1 MSANPEQ
8 RDDLITVTIDGTEYR
23 AAKGESII
31 KVADDHGIDI
41 PRFCYHPKLTAPA
54 NCRMCLVDVEMNGKP
69 APKPLPACITAI
81 GDGMVVRTES
91 ERAVKAQRGVMEFL
105 LINHPLDCPICDQG
119 GECELQDLALG
130 YGRGISRFTE
140 RKRVVDD
147 EDLGPLVETEM
158 TRCIHCTRCVRFLD
172 EIAGTAELG
181 ALHRGEHTEIGTFV
195 GRGVHSELSG
205 NIIDLCPV
213 GALTN
218 KPYRY
223 TARAWEMLSHP
234 TIGPHDAIGSNISLH
249 QVRGTVKRVVPRD
262 NEAVN
267 ETWIADR
274 DRYSYQ
280 GIYAEDRLH
289 EPMMRHGD
297 QWHAM
302 DWQDALESVAG
313 RLKEIAAED
322 PSQIATWVS
331 PSATLEE
338 QYLLARLTRGL
349 GSDNI
354 DVRLRQADTRDG
366 ASAVPGLGMPIA
378 ATEDVDA
385 ALLVGSYTRHDQPL
399 LNHRLRKAGLGG
411 AHIMALDTRRHVWN
425 YELSEELVA
434 HPDRLAREL
443 ALIAA
448 AAADYAGKG
457 TVEGLDAYS
466 GGATPGDEHQR
477 VAQRLVDAGSAL
489 VMSGD
494 AVELH
499 QGGADLRALTALIA
513 ELTGAH
519 HGQLGTGANALG
531 GWIAGAVPNRGADGV
546 ATNGMSA
553 AETIANP
560 RRCYVMVNLE
570 PEHDCFDGAAAR
582 RALDAAETVIV
593 FSPYATETMREY
605 ADVILPIG
613 AFGETAGT
621 FVNAEGRWQTFAGVG
636 RPIGEA
642 RPAWRV
648 LRVLGNLLSLGQF
661 EYNAPDE
668 IHAELHSHWEQ
679 QGSPSNGG
687 WQGRP
692 AEPWSGAGELSRTGN
707 IAIYG
712 TDPLVRRGDALQRT
726 PHAGGARPTVSPATA
741 EQFGVNDG
749 DWVTL
754 GQEGA
759 SARLPISVDEAV
771 ADGTVWLPA
780 GLEGT
785 AGLGPVHGPITIQR
799 A

>member
-8 RDDLITVTIDGTEYR
+8 REDLVTVTIDGTDYQ

-41 PRFCYHPKLTAPA
+41 PRFCYHPKLSAPA

-140 RKRVVDD
+140 RKRVVAD

-172 EIAGTAELG
+172 EVAGTSELG

-195 GRGVHSELSG
+195 GKGVHSELSG

-223 TARAWEMLSHP
+223 SARAWEMLSHP
-234 TIGPHDAIGSNISLH
+234 TVGPHDAIGSNISLH

-262 NEAVN
+262 HEQVN

-280 GIYAEDRLH
+280 GIYAEDRL
-289 EPMMRHGD
+289 EAPMMRHGD
-297 QWHAM
+297 
-302 DWQDALESVAG
+302 DWEAVDWETALESVAG
-313 RLKEIAAED
+313 RLRDIAADD
-322 PSQIATWVS
+322 PNQIATWVS

-338 QYLLARLTRGL
+338 QYLLGRLMRGL

-354 DVRLRQADTRDG
+354 DTRLRQADTRDG
-366 ASAVPGLGMPIA
+366 TDAVPGLGMPIA
-378 ATEDVDA
+378 AVEDVEA

-399 LNHRLRKAGLGG
+399 LNHRLRKAGMGG
-411 AHIMALDTRRHVWN
+411 APIMSLDTRRHVWN
-425 YELSEELVA
+425 YDLSDELVA
-434 HPDRLAREL
+434 HPDRLSREL
-443 ALIAA
+443 GLIVAA
-448 AAADYAGKG
+448 AAEHAGKG
-457 TVEGLDAYS
+457 KIDGLHPYTQ
-466 GGATPGDEHQR
+466 GAKPREEHKR
-477 VAQRLVDAGSAL
+477 VAQRLVDAGNAL
-489 VMSGD
+489 VMTGD

-499 QGGADLRALTALIA
+499 QNGAELRALTALLAEIA
-513 ELTGAH
+513 GSH

-531 GWIAGAVPNRGADGV
+531 GWLAGAVPGRRADGGV
-546 ATNGMSA
+546 ASGMSA
-553 AETIANP
+553 AETIEQP
-560 RRCYVMVNLE
+560 RRCQVIVGVE
-570 PEHDCFDGAAAR
+570 PEHDSFDGAAAR
-582 RALDAAETVIV
+582 RAVDSSETVIV
-593 FSPYATETMREY
+593 FSPYMTAAMREY
-605 ADVILPIG
+605 ADLVLPIG

-621 FVNAEGRWQTFAGVG
+621 FVNAEGRWQSFAGVG

-642 RPAWRV
+642 RPAWRIF
-648 LRVLGNLLSLGQF
+648 RVLGNLLSLDGF

-668 IHAELHSHWEQ
+668 IHAELQTLCAEQGTPRRRGWEV
-679 QGSPSNGG
+679 
-687 WQGRP
+687 RP
-692 AEPWSGAGELSRTGN
+692 AEPSKPDSRLVRTGN
-707 IAIYG
+707 TAIYG
-712 TDPLVRRGDALQRT
+712 IDPLVRRGEALQRT
-726 PHAGGARPTVSPATA
+726 PHAGAARPTMSPATA
-741 EQFGVNDG
+741 ERLGIADG
-749 DWVTL
+749 DWVLVDQGGPTV
-754 GQEGA
+754 
-759 SARLPISVDEAV
+759 RLQASVDDAV
-771 ADGTVWLPA
+771 ADEAVWLPA
-780 GLEGT
+780 GLEGV
-785 AGLGPVHGPITIQR
+785 AGLGAVHGSINIQR

>member
-8 RDDLITVTIDGTEYR
+8 PDDQVTITIDGAEYQ
-23 AAKGESII
+23 ASKGATII
-31 KVADDHGIDI
+31 EVADANGVDI

-54 NCRMCLVDVEMNGKP
+54 NCRMCLVDIEMNGKA
-69 APKPLPACITAI
+69 APKPMPACITAI

-91 ERAVKAQRGVMEFL
+91 ERAVSAQRNVMEFL

-172 EIAGTAELG
+172 EIAGTSELG

-195 GRGVHSELSG
+195 GRGIHSELSG
-205 NIIDLCPV
+205 NVIDLCPV

-234 TIGPHDAIGSNISLH
+234 TVGPHDAIGSNISLH
-249 QVRGTVKRVVPRD
+249 QVRGTVKRVVPRN

-280 GIYAEDRLH
+280 GIYAEDRLQ
-289 EPMMRHGD
+289 EPIARDGD
-297 QWHAM
+297 KWQAM
-302 DWQDALESVAG
+302 DWQEALESVAG
-313 RLKEIAAED
+313 RLKEVAAQD
-322 PSQIATWVS
+322 PSQIAAWVS

-338 QYLLARLTRGL
+338 QYLLNRLMRGL
-349 GSDNI
+349 GSDNV

-366 ASAVPGLGMPIA
+366 DSPSPGLGMPIA

-385 ALLVGSYTRHDQPL
+385 ALLVGSHTRHDQPL
-399 LNHRLRKAGLGG
+399 LNHRLRKAGLNG
-411 AHIMALDTRRHVWN
+411 AHIMALDTRRHDWN

-434 HPDRLAREL
+434 HPDQLAREL

-448 AAADYAGKG
+448 AMAAYVGRG
-457 TVEGLDAYS
+457 VVEGLHAYT
-466 GGATPGDEHQR
+466 GGAEPGDNHKR

-513 ELTGAH
+513 ELAGAH
-519 HGQLGTGANALG
+519 HGQLGTGANAFG
-531 GWIAGAVPNRGADGV
+531 GWIAGAVPYRGADGSP
-546 ATNGMSA
+546 ARGMSV
-553 AETIANP
+553 AETIADP
-560 RRCYVMVNLE
+560 RRCYVVVNLE

-582 RALDAAETVIV
+582 RALEAAETVVV
-593 FSPYATETMREY
+593 FSPYVTEAMREY

-648 LRVLGNLLSLGQF
+648 FRVLGNLLSLDRF

-668 IHAELHSHWEQ
+668 IHAELQGLWER
-679 QGSPSNGG
+679 QGNPSNGG

-692 AEPWSGAGELSRTGN
+692 AEPWLGHGSLVRAGNT
-707 IAIYG
+707 AIYG
-712 TDPLVRRGDALQRT
+712 TDPLVRRGEALQRT
-726 PHAGGARPTVSPATA
+726 PHAGAARPTLSPATA
-741 EQFGVNDG
+741 QQLGVNDG
-749 DWVTL
+749 DWISLDQGGPSV
-754 GQEGA
+754 
-759 SARLPISVDEAV
+759 RLQASVDDAL
-771 ADGTVWLPA
+771 ADSTVWLPA

-785 AGLGPVHGPITIQR
+785 AGLGPVHGPINIQR
-799 A
+799 T